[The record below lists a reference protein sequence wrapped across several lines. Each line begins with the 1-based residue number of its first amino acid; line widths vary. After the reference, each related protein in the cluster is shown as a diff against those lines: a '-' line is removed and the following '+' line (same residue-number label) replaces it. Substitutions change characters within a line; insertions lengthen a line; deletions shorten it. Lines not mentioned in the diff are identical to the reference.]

1 METRV
6 GSKSSSK
13 LWRYHQILISISMHA
28 ACLLFA
34 LPKIMCSSVFLFLFA
49 HLLLSTQKG
58 LHWQPH
64 LKSYHLWIRNRL
76 SKYWGRRKTRPK
88 IVHLQRVGSLILH
101 NQALQK
107 DQQMKT
113 VHFHSYWYQW
123 GIGGVPLM
131 FWHLLFLSTARWPRQ
146 TELPP
151 SCWAELGDAGQQE
164 GRCQSREI
172 HLHTIINLAT
182 WVVQRSK
189 DLIEQFCALDSNPQL
204 RPALLRCYVEGE
216 RQQQT
221 GSCQA
226 RPQGS
231 WCSAVVYL
239 GHLGGVPSQQACRC
253 REPWNTTAS
262 SKCTCSCKL
271 STSSWQIWSLR
282 LTLNCWGFCW

>member
-1 METRV
+1 
-6 GSKSSSK
+6 
-13 LWRYHQILISISMHA
+13 MHA

-64 LKSYHLWIRNRL
+64 LKSHHLWIRNRL
-76 SKYWGRRKTRPK
+76 SKYWGRRKIRPE

-151 SCWAELGDAGQQE
+151 SCWAELRDAGGQQE

-172 HLHTIINLAT
+172 HLHTYSGGSEK
-182 WVVQRSK
+182 QRSHWTILCTWLK
-189 DLIEQFCALDSNPQL
+189 PTIEACLSALVCGRREATANWQL
-204 RPALLRCYVEGE
+204 SGQA
-216 RQQQT
+216 T
-221 GSCQA
+221 GL
-226 RPQGS
+226 
-231 WCSAVVYL
+231 VVL
-239 GHLGGVPSQQACRC
+239 
-253 REPWNTTAS
+253 
-262 SKCTCSCKL
+262 CSCVFR
-271 STSSWQIWSLR
+271 TPGRCAIPASLQMR
-282 LTLNCWGFCW
+282 RTMNHNCQFKVHV